1 MNKRNRDLVVIG
13 FVLAAGLGGASSG
26 LAQVQHKMQLKV
38 EPPKAVVSPT
48 GTWQPKAIAYIKASN
63 TAKEAQFGYSL
74 ALSGDGNTLAVGA
87 VNEGSA
93 AKGVNGVSK
102 ETAVNSGAVYVYTR
116 TPAGWKQQ
124 AYLKASNTAGG
135 YQFGNALSL
144 TNDGNLLAVG
154 SIGEASSAVGINANQ
169 SDNSMPGAGAVYVFA
184 RKGGIWSQQAYV
196 KSSNT
201 GGPVVG
207 YQFGYSVSLSS
218 DGSTLAVGETSDPSN
233 ATGTNGEQKNTS
245 LPDSG
250 AVFVFTRDGDSW
262 SQQAYVKPWNTT
274 QRGVLFG
281 YSVGLSGDGNTM
293 GVGTYDEDRGR
304 GAVYVFTRKSANWAK
319 QMRLTASNAEP
330 GDSLG
335 CSLAISDDGNTIV
348 VGAFDEDAILPGIQ
362 PPAAGA
368 HDEADDTSS
377 GAAYVW
383 SRKDGKWSQQAY
395 VKAFNTRIND
405 QFGWALAISRDGN
418 TVAIGAHLEDSGA
431 KGINGDMNDIT
442 AEDSGAVYVYTRSG
456 DAWNPAAYVKASN
469 TKPGAEFGIAVA
481 LNADGKVLAVG
492 STKENGGTRG
502 LNGNQKD
509 ATAVNAG
516 AAYVY
521 SDTSESAT
529 SSRK

>member
-1 MNKRNRDLVVIG
+1 
-13 FVLAAGLGGASSG
+13 AAGLGGASSG

-274 QRGVLFG
+274 QSGVLFG
-281 YSVGLSGDGNTM
+281 YS
-293 GVGTYDEDRGR
+293 
-304 GAVYVFTRKSANWAK
+304 
-319 QMRLTASNAEP
+319 
-330 GDSLG
+330 
-335 CSLAISDDGNTIV
+335 
-348 VGAFDEDAILPGIQ
+348 
-362 PPAAGA
+362 
-368 HDEADDTSS
+368 
-377 GAAYVW
+377 
-383 SRKDGKWSQQAY
+383 
-395 VKAFNTRIND
+395 
-405 QFGWALAISRDGN
+405 
-418 TVAIGAHLEDSGA
+418 
-431 KGINGDMNDIT
+431 
-442 AEDSGAVYVYTRSG
+442 
-456 DAWNPAAYVKASN
+456 
-469 TKPGAEFGIAVA
+469 
-481 LNADGKVLAVG
+481 
-492 STKENGGTRG
+492 
-502 LNGNQKD
+502 
-509 ATAVNAG
+509 
-516 AAYVY
+516 
-521 SDTSESAT
+521 
-529 SSRK
+529 